1 MSKVK
6 VVKMRVMQKP
16 GNLKAFF
23 TLSLGVLDV
32 EDMKLLDGSNGLFIG
47 FPSRKYEANG
57 ETKYADIVK
66 LARNAEGKLTDS
78 AKELYDLIIN
88 AATAEYEK
96 LGGSVAVAQPDED
109 DDLPF

>member
-23 TLSLGVLDV
+23 TTSLGVLDV

-47 FPSRKYEANG
+47 FPSRKYEVGG
-57 ETKYADIVK
+57 ETKYADIVR
-66 LARNAEGKLTDS
+66 LARTPEGKLTDT
-78 AKELYDLIIN
+78 AKELYDTILT

-96 LGGSVAVAQPDED
+96 LGGAVVAVEEED
-109 DDLPF
+109 SDDLPF